1 MPLSQQRLTIP
12 RKYAGVGLGA
22 HAVSLIAIE
31 INSGS
36 MPLSMIRWIH
46 LAMGIGIPDPNTLFQ
61 SSQIVRQYSDTPGSV
76 CLVVAVVAAAAA
88 DSDAA
93 APAAADS
100 APAAGSGSDCCA
112 LP

>member
-1 MPLSQQRLTIP
+1 MP

-76 CLVVAVVAAAAA
+76 CLAAVVAAAAA

-93 APAAADS
+93 APADS